1 MRINKEIISQ
11 NKSLYIIAEIG
22 INHNG
27 SIKNAFKMIDYA
39 KDAGCDA
46 VKFQTYSIDKLLKKE
61 TKLIRYQKSCNF
73 NNMYE
78 LLKKNNLTYE
88 EFHKLK
94 NYCKKK
100 KINFL
105 STPFDLESADFLFKL
120 NIDAFKVSS
129 GDFDNFIL
137 LDQLKKY
144 HKPIILSC
152 GMSQN
157 DEIIKTLNVFCK
169 YRNKIAL
176 LHCISDYPT
185 KLKDTQ
191 LNQINFLKKFKIP
204 IGFSDHTVGNIA
216 STIAVAFNACI
227 IEKHITLDTKLDGPD
242 HKCSLACKDLKEFV
256 SNLKIIKKSLI
267 NKKRY
272 LTHEEKK
279 TKKIARKTLYFS
291 KNLKKNHKILLDDI
305 IALRPRNNGLSPSNY
320 KFLLNKK
327 ITRSTKRF
335 QIISRKDFA

>member
-1 MRINKEIISQ
+1 MRIDKKIISQ
-11 NKSLYIIAEIG
+11 DKSLYIIAEIG

-39 KDAGCDA
+39 KEASCDA
-46 VKFQTYSIDKLLKKE
+46 VKFQTYCVDKLLKKE
-61 TKLIRYQKSCNF
+61 TKLIKYQKSHNF

-78 LLKKNNLTYE
+78 LLKKNNLTHE
-88 EFHKLK
+88 EFYKLK
-94 NYCKKK
+94 KYCSKK

-152 GMSQN
+152 GMSEN
-157 DEIIKTLNVFCK
+157 NEIIKTLNIFSK
-169 YRNKIAL
+169 YRSKVSL

-185 KLKDTQ
+185 ELKDTQ
-191 LNQINFLKKFKIP
+191 LNQINLLKKFKIP

-242 HKCSLACKDLKEFV
+242 HKCSLPCKDLKEFV

-267 NKKRY
+267 NRKRY
-272 LTHEEKK
+272 LTHEEKN
-279 TKKIARKTLYFS
+279 TKRIARKSLYFS

-305 IALRPRNNGLSPSNY
+305 IALRPRNDGLSPSNY
-320 KFLLNKK
+320 KFFLNKK
-327 ITRSTKRF
+327 ITKSTKRF
-335 QIISRKDFA
+335 QIISRKDFK

>member
-1 MRINKEIISQ
+1 MRIDKKIISQ
-11 NKSLYIIAEIG
+11 NKSLYTIAEIG

-27 SIKNAFKMIDYA
+27 SIINAFKMIDYA

-46 VKFQTYSIDKLLKKE
+46 VKFQTYSIDKLLKKK
-61 TKLIRYQKSCNF
+61 TKLVKYQKSCNF

-88 EFHKLK
+88 EFYKLK

-105 STPFDLESADFLFKL
+105 STPFDLESADFLFRI
-120 NIDAFKVSS
+120 NVDVFKVSS
-129 GDFDNFIL
+129 GDFDNFML

-144 HKPIILSC
+144 QKPIILSC
-152 GMSQN
+152 GMSEN
-157 DEIIKTLNVFCK
+157 NEIVKTLDIFSKC
-169 YRNKIAL
+169 RSKIAL

-185 KLKDTQ
+185 ELKDVQ

-227 IEKHITLDTKLDGPD
+227 IEKHITLDTKLEGPD
-242 HKCSLACKDLKEFV
+242 HKCSLPCKDLKDFI

-267 NKKRY
+267 DKKRY
-272 LTHEEKK
+272 LTHEEKN
-279 TKKIARKTLYFS
+279 TKRVARKALYFS
-291 KNLKKNHKILLDDI
+291 KNLKKNHKISLDDI

-320 KFLLNKK
+320 KFFLNKK
-327 ITRSTKRF
+327 ITKTIKKF
-335 QIISRKDFA
+335 QIISIKDFR